1 MAKNIIKLDNPIKV
15 TGVMRTE
22 LTYDYFEITNDLYLE
37 AAMKSSRV
45 GNTMNTAA
53 VRELNEALAFCF
65 GKAAIIAAN
74 ADISWEDLEQ
84 LKGFDLLSV
93 ANVGRFFITR
103 KRVDSE
109 QSPSGEQSVDT
120 PNDSTQAPENSA
132 E

>member
-1 MAKNIIKLDNPIKV
+1 MAKNIFKLENPIKV
-15 TGVMRTE
+15 TGVERTE

-45 GNTMNTAA
+45 GNTINTAA

-74 ADISWEDLEQ
+74 RDISWEDLEQ

-93 ANVGRFFITR
+93 SNIGRFFITR
-103 KRVDSE
+103 KRVVSD
-109 QSPSGEQSVDT
+109 QSPSDVQSEHT
-120 PNDSTQAPENSA
+120 PSDSTQASEKS
-132 E
+132 EE

>member
-15 TGVMRTE
+15 NGAETSE

-37 AAMKSSRV
+37 AAMRSSRIGSTV
-45 GNTMNTAA
+45 NSAA
-53 VRELNEALAFCF
+53 IRELNEALAFCL

-74 ADISWEDLEQ
+74 SKISWEDLEQ
-84 LKGFDLLSV
+84 IKGFALLDI

-103 KRVDSE
+103 KREGSN
-109 QSPSGEQSVDT
+109 QHPSGEQSEDT
-120 PNDSTQAPENSA
+120 QSDSTQAPENSA